1 MTLGFLNWP
10 AAFPFRVFRNLTFAH
25 IQDIF
30 AIFDFEDEM
39 FVEVFPWIDNIQKH
53 AWYCKQLNRSYWGP
67 KVREKNFDS
76 IYFNRKCF
84 LLPSRR
90 KKCWAKVQTSEEANY
105 WLRAGCYLC
114 QKSLTR
120 TRLLIELGEGSHV
133 LPKWP

>member
-39 FVEVFPWIDNIQKH
+39 FVEVFPWLDNIQKH

-67 KVREKNFDS
+67 RKRKILILFILTENVFFSHLEGKNAGQK
-76 IYFNRKCF
+76 YKRV
-84 LLPSRR
+84 
-90 KKCWAKVQTSEEANY
+90 KKRIIDLEQGVIRAKKA
-105 WLRAGCYLC
+105 
-114 QKSLTR
+114 
-120 TRLLIELGEGSHV
+120 
-133 LPKWP
+133 